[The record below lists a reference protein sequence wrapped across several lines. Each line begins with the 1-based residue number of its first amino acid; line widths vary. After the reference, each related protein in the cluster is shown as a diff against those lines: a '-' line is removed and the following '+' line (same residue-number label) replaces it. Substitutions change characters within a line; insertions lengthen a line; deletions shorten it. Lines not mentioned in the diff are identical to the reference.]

1 MSKLKLGD
9 LMPKS
14 LLGQGL
20 FVQDLKNHINNN
32 IEIILK
38 VRSKKLQETKDNK
51 KFLIMTLEDRTGAVR
66 AVDWYNAELNDQRL
80 KEGNVIRVRG
90 RVVFFENRVQINV
103 ENDYNAI
110 RPLKKGEYDFT
121 KFVAQSKKNPEI
133 MKKKLW
139 ALIDQ
144 IKDRDYKR
152 LLRAF
157 FVDDKEFSA
166 KFFKSPAGM
175 RVHHAYIGGL
185 LEHSVTVAEIC
196 KEISKYYPLDRD
208 LLITGALLHDIGKVK
223 EYVVTE
229 SGINVTT
236 EGELKGHISIG
247 AMMVREK
254 AREIGIPE
262 KKLLEVEHII
272 LSHHGE
278 LEWGSPVVPK
288 TIEALIVHHIE
299 NLDSKL
305 ARFVEIIENSNSDQA
320 WTEYDKSLK
329 RRIFIRGEELDE

>member
-1 MSKLKLGD
+1 
-9 LMPKS
+9 MPKD
-14 LLGQGL
+14 LLGQEL
-20 FVQDLKNHINNN
+20 FVQDLKDHINNSV
-32 IEIILK
+32 EIVLK
-38 VRSKKLQETKDNK
+38 IRSKKLQETKDSK

-80 KEGNVIRVRG
+80 KEGSVVKVKG
-90 RVVFFENRVQINV
+90 RVVFFENRIQINV

-110 RPLKKGEYDFT
+110 RVLKKDEYDFS
-121 KFVAQSKKNPEI
+121 KFVAQSKKDPEV
-133 MKKKLW
+133 MKKKLFS
-139 ALIDQ
+139 LIDQ
-144 IKDRDYKR
+144 IRDRDYKK

-157 FVDDKEFSA
+157 FVEDEEFSE

-185 LEHSVTVAEIC
+185 LEHSLTVAEIC
-196 KEISKYYPLDRD
+196 REISKYYPLDRD
-208 LLITGALLHDIGKVK
+208 LLITGALLHDVGKVR

-229 SGINVTT
+229 SGIDVTT

-254 AREIGIPE
+254 AKELGLPE
-262 KKLLEVEHII
+262 KKVLEVEHII

-288 TIEALIVHHIE
+288 TIEALIVHHVE

-305 ARFVEIIENSNSDQA
+305 ARFFEIIENADSDQV
-320 WTEYDKSLK
+320 WTEYDKNLK
-329 RRIFIRGEELDE
+329 RRIFIRGEELNE